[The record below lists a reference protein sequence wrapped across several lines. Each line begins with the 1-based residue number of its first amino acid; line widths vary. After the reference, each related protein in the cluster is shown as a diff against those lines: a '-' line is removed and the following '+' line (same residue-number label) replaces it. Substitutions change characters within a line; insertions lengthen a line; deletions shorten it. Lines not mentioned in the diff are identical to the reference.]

1 MAYLLQKIYFV
12 YFLLL
17 FVILIII
24 AIPFTLIFGMLPQKW
39 RDKMMHTMLSVGGSF
54 LFLITGIIPVNK
66 NREKINFKNS
76 YIIMPTHKSYLDAAA
91 LYSSIPVVF
100 KTLAKK
106 EIEKVPLY
114 NIIYR
119 SVCITIDRT
128 SVAAKAAGF
137 RKMKT
142 ELQQGNSIVIFPEGT
157 FADEPQKNLLPF
169 HDGGFTL
176 AIMQQ
181 ADILPILYLDTI
193 QRMHPKQITKMSP
206 GINKAIFLAPISV
219 SKLNKDDAVKLKLYT
234 QHYMQYC
241 IDSYYHDKNA
251 DIWLLSQKYL
261 SQNLIS

>member
-1 MAYLLQKIYFV
+1 MTYFLQNIYFI
-12 YFLLL
+12 YFLIL
-17 FVILIII
+17 FVILILI
-24 AIPFTLIFGMLPQKW
+24 AIPFTLLFGLLPQKW
-39 RDKMMHTMLSVGGSF
+39 QDKLMHTMLRAGASI
-54 LFLITGIIPVNK
+54 LFMLTGIIQVNK
-66 NREKINFKNS
+66 NRKNINFKKS

-128 SVAAKAAGF
+128 SVTAKAAGF

-181 ADILPILYLDTI
+181 ADILPILYMDTEL
-193 QRMHPKQITKMSP
+193 RMHPKHITKMSP

-219 SKLNKDDAVKLKLYT
+219 NKLNKEDTIKLKLYT
-234 QHYMQYC
+234 QNYMQYC
-241 IDSYYHDKNA
+241 IDCFHLNKNA
-251 DIWLLSQKYL
+251 DIWTLSQNYL
-261 SQNLIS
+261 SQNILS